1 MDLCRQGY
9 AVIFGVLTF
18 FYGAIFLA
26 LIELLGIC
34 IEKRER
40 KEKKSSKSLQ
50 IK

>member
-34 IEKRER
+34 MLSLLVELFWLFV
-40 KEKKSSKSLQ
+40 SSL
-50 IK
+50 